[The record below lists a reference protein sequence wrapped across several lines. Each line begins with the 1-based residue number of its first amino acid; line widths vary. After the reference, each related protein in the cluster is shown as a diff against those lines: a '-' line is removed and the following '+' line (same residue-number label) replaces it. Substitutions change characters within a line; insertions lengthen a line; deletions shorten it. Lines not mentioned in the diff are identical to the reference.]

1 MHTQMFYAC
10 DNKEGYIS
18 VIVHRDRY
26 KSDLETLG
34 FVDSVDKLTAKTEE
48 PKRETITRASHKK

>member
-1 MHTQMFYAC
+1 MFYAC